1 MANVNVFP
9 FAEQTEKFV
18 APAVTAK
25 QQAVANL
32 EKLVNFYQ
40 GILPGYV
47 ELGLARLKAA
57 AEVSDVEGLKSFVE
71 GQVEAAKTFNEK
83 LVADGQALAALVN
96 GFAGEYQTLAKDSV
110 AEPTPKTPRKAA

>member
-9 FAEQTEKFV
+9 FAEQGQQFV
-18 APAVTAK
+18 APVVKAN

-47 ELGLARLKAA
+47 ELGLGRLKAA
-57 AEVSDVEGLKSFVE
+57 AEVSDVKGLQEFVN
-71 GQVEAAKTFNEK
+71 GQVETAKVFNDK
-83 LVADGQALAALVN
+83 VVADGKALAELVN
-96 GFAGEYQTLAKDSV
+96 GFAGDYQKLAKDSV
-110 AEPTPKTPRKAA
+110 AELTPKAAKKAA